1 VLGQVVLAI
10 ARIFFHFSFLPNPIT
25 SECMDDVRCL
35 TEELFHLTEERS
47 MPIESLN
54 SVIALGFLTVWLMV
68 GQFSFI
74 KN

>member
-1 VLGQVVLAI
+1 MSVHGWCAYS
-10 ARIFFHFSFLPNPIT
+10 RKEIFLSY
-25 SECMDDVRCL
+25 VGG
-35 TEELFHLTEERS
+35 S

-54 SVIALGFLTVWLMV
+54 SVIALAFVTVWLMV